1 MEDQENR
8 SVHEEAAGTPSAG
21 EETLESGETETA
33 GQPGWREVFRQAFEK
48 ARKAQQPVRSQRELG
63 KDKSKSLLVL
73 AGAAVMV
80 VLLFLGVFSAPNKP
94 KRPDARRTGTPDLGR
109 RVTPGQENV
118 EAGRSATPLLDAD
131 VRANQPSSNG
141 EVTAADID
149 RTARLHRPASPG
161 ATAVVTVAPVPPTQK
176 RNSYALNRV
185 DFSDPVLQKQPG
197 YGAGAAYQQLPPVPQ
212 PPSSSEGD
220 PLRKPSLVFVR
231 SANQSGGSAVAAL
244 PAALEERL
252 VGPDLPPGT
261 RLVARLEA
269 PASTAVKQPV
279 IAVVEY
285 NYERDG
291 EIVLPA
297 GAKAVGQMRQA
308 DHNGF
313 IDIKFESLEMPDGS
327 TEKLDGVAMGLDF
340 KPLKGTVT
348 GKKTGTKFLVR
359 TLTGVGSAAAF
370 LIGGTSSS
378 SFSGL
383 SEDTLLRE
391 RIANNIGVAGDQQL
405 NELAFNQNI
414 VVTVPGNT
422 RFYIVLENVD
432 SSSRGPARRMESP
445 AATATQ
451 NNLPTAD
458 ELRQLMQLRQ
468 ELSQMYQQ
476 ASSPAPAPEGSQQ

>member
-1 MEDQENR
+1 MDNQDGRPVQELDEVTLR
-8 SVHEEAAGTPSAG
+8 AD
-21 EETLESGETETA
+21 EETLESREIETA
-33 GQPGWREVFRQAFEK
+33 GPPGWREVFRQAFEK
-48 ARKAQQPVRSQRELG
+48 ARRTRQPVRSQRELG

-80 VLLFLGVFSAPNKP
+80 ILLFLGVFSGPNKP
-94 KRPDARRTGTPDLGR
+94 KRPDARHAGTPDLGR

-118 EAGRSATPLLDAD
+118 EAGKSATPLLDAD
-131 VRANQPSSNG
+131 VRASQTSG
-141 EVTAADID
+141 AGTVTAADID
-149 RTARLHRPASPG
+149 RTARLHGPASGG
-161 ATAVVTVAPVPPTQK
+161 AVSAASEESLAPK
-176 RNSYALNRV
+176 SRYALNRV
-185 DFSDPVLQKQPG
+185 DFSDPVLKQQAG
-197 YGAGAAYQQLPPVPQ
+197 YGAGAAYQQVPPVPQ
-212 PPSSSEGD
+212 PSSSPEGD

-231 SANQSGGSAVAAL
+231 STNQGGVDSAASSQPGVL
-244 PAALEERL
+244 YQGS

-285 NYERDG
+285 NYEKDG

-297 GAKAVGQMRQA
+297 GAKAVGQLRQA

-313 IDIKFESLEMPDGS
+313 VDIKFESLEMPDGL

-340 KPLKGTVT
+340 RPLKGNVS
-348 GKKTGTKFLVR
+348 GKKTATRFLVE

-370 LIGGTSSS
+370 LVGGTSTA

-383 SEDTLLRE
+383 SEDALLRE
-391 RIANNIGVAGDQQL
+391 RIANNVGVAGDQQL

-422 RFYIVLENVD
+422 RFYIVLENPD
-432 SSSRGPARRMESP
+432 SSIRGPERRTESP
-445 AATATQ
+445 AATGAG

-476 ASSPAPAPEGSQQ
+476 ADSSVPAPEGSQP

>member
-8 SVHEEAAGTPSAG
+8 SGLEQAAGTPSVG
-21 EETLESGETETA
+21 EETMESSDQEAA
-33 GQPGWREVFRQAFEK
+33 GQPGWREVFRQAFAK
-48 ARKAQQPVRSQRELG
+48 ARKGQQPVRSQRELG

-80 VLLFLGVFSAPNKP
+80 ILLFLGVFSAPNKP
-94 KRPDARRTGTPDLGR
+94 KRPDTTRAGTPDLGR

-118 EAGRSATPLLDAD
+118 DAGKSATPLLDAD
-131 VRANQPSSNG
+131 VRASQSTSSG
-141 EVTAADID
+141 VVTAADID
-149 RTARLHRPASPG
+149 RTAKLHGATSPAASAASASP
-161 ATAVVTVAPVPPTQK
+161 AQK
-176 RNSYALNRV
+176 NPYALNRV
-185 DFSDPVLQKQPG
+185 DFSDPDLKQQPG
-197 YGAGAAYQQLPPVPQ
+197 YGTGAAYQRIPPVPQ
-212 PPSSSEGD
+212 PSSSSQGD

-231 SANQSGGSAVAAL
+231 SANQSDGSAVVGQAAV
-244 PAALEERL
+244 LEQRSE
-252 VGPDLPPGT
+252 GPDLLPGT

-279 IAVVEY
+279 VAVVEY
-285 NYERDG
+285 NYEKDG

-297 GAKAVGQMRQA
+297 GAKAVGQLRQA

-313 IDIKFESLEMPDGS
+313 VDIKFESLEMPDGS

-348 GKKTGTKFLVR
+348 GKKTATRFLVE

-370 LIGGTSSS
+370 LAGGTSTA

-383 SEDTLLRE
+383 SEDALLRE

-422 RFYIVLENVD
+422 RFYIVLENPD
-432 SSSRGPARRMESP
+432 SSIHGPERRGESP
-445 AATATQ
+445 AATGAQ

>member
-1 MEDQENR
+1 M
-8 SVHEEAAGTPSAG
+8 
-21 EETLESGETETA
+21 
-33 GQPGWREVFRQAFEK
+33 
-48 ARKAQQPVRSQRELG
+48 
-63 KDKSKSLLVL
+63 
-73 AGAAVMV
+73 
-80 VLLFLGVFSAPNKP
+80 
-94 KRPDARRTGTPDLGR
+94 
-109 RVTPGQENV
+109 
-118 EAGRSATPLLDAD
+118 
-131 VRANQPSSNG
+131 RANQASSNG

-149 RTARLHRPASPG
+149 RTARLHGPASPG
-161 ATAVVTVAPVPPTQK
+161 APAAGTAPPALPTQK
-176 RNSYALNRV
+176 TNPYALNRV
-185 DFSDPVLQKQPG
+185 DFSDPVLKQQPG
-197 YGAGAAYQQLPPVPQ
+197 YGVGAAYQQLPPVPQ
-212 PPSSSEGD
+212 LTSSSEGD

-231 SANQSGGSAVAAL
+231 SANQSGGSAVAAQ
-244 PAALEERL
+244 PAVLEQRSL
-252 VGPDLPPGT
+252 GPDLPPGT

-313 IDIKFESLEMPDGS
+313 VDIKFESLEMPDGS
-327 TEKLDGVAMGLDF
+327 TETLDGVAMGLDF
-340 KPLKGTVT
+340 KPLKGTMT

-422 RFYIVLENVD
+422 RFYIVLEDAD

-476 ASSPAPAPEGSQQ
+476 ASAPAPAPEGSQQ